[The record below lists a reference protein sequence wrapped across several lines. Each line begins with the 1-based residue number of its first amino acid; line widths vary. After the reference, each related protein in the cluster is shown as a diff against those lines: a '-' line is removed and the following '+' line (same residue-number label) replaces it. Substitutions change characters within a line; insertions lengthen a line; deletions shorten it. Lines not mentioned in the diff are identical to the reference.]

1 MASSSRDEGPRG
13 SGIAAKSV
21 VNRLR
26 ELILGG
32 QYSAGERLNQT
43 ELAGRLGVSR
53 IPVRDAL
60 QMLAAEGL
68 VELNGRAGT
77 TVADISVTDLQE
89 IYDMVEAIE
98 PLACKLAVSNIGRV
112 EMLQMKQ
119 LHEFMQETDDD
130 EEWLAA
136 NHEFHGLLYRGSNRN
151 RMITL
156 IDNLRVQKDRYMR
169 AYKAGLGD
177 VGQLHEEHRQIL
189 DAVRAGDGQAVA
201 EWTRRHLVTSHDVLL
216 KHMLGANVEA
226 RSP

>member
-1 MASSSRDEGPRG
+1 MASPT
-13 SGIAAKSV
+13 V

-32 QYSAGERLNQT
+32 EYEAGERLNQAA
-43 ELAGRLGVSR
+43 LAGRLGVSR

-68 VELNGRAGT
+68 VELNGRAGA
-77 TVADISVTDLQE
+77 TVADVSISDLQE

-98 PLACKLAVSNIGRV
+98 PLACKLAVTNIGRV
-112 EMLQMKQ
+112 QILQMERLQ
-119 LHEFMQETDDD
+119 EIMEETDDD
-130 EEWLAA
+130 ETWLEA
-136 NHEFHGLLYRGSNRN
+136 NHQFHALLYRASNRE

-177 VGQLHEEHRQIL
+177 VDQLHEEHRKMLEAI
-189 DAVRAGDGQAVA
+189 RAGDAQAVS
-201 EWTRRHLVTSHDVLL
+201 EWARRHLVTSHDVLL
-216 KHMLGANVEA
+216 HHMLGANA
-226 RSP
+226 GAGSQ